1 MKKKVLILTVTAGNG
16 HNSAAYAMKKRL
28 ETTGE
33 VEVKVVDI
41 IKEYTSAL
49 NAWTVDKGYNLAVGY
64 LRPIYDA
71 FYNAYLKWNPEKAS
85 VCPAQASVK
94 NLNGKLLMLIYEFE
108 PDVIYGTS
116 YYCGMA
122 LSNLKRVYDIPA
134 KVVVCMLDYVVSP
147 FWEASVGGVDF
158 LTLSNE
164 AFREELIAKGFKNE
178 NLVLTGIP
186 VSEKFVE
193 VVDKQ
198 TACEKLGIDEKLFTV
213 LVFYGGGHWQGG
225 LKVFKTLAKKLKQN
239 VQIIVINGNNKKA
252 KEKIDKMLSKLPQN
266 IKVVNIG
273 FTREV
278 DLYMSASDVMI
289 GKGGGL
295 STTESINKELPLI
308 ATTKLPGQ
316 EFYNVKFLEKYGTA
330 LTFKNGRQ
338 LLKNVEFLYDNPQE
352 LKKMKEKLVGMKTNG
367 IETIFELIM
376 KQGNADYS
384 AIDKNIEFDKV
395 NKRVNKARKLASKKR
410 K

>member
-1 MKKKVLILTVTAGNG
+1 MKKILILTVTAGNG
-16 HNSAAYAMKKRL
+16 HNSAAYAMKNRL
-28 ETTGE
+28 EQTGD

-41 IKEYTSAL
+41 IKEYTSFL

-71 FYNAYLKWNPEKAS
+71 FYNSYLKWNPEKAS

-94 NLNGKLLMLIYEFE
+94 SLNGKLLKLIYDFE

-122 LSNLKRVYDIPA
+122 LANLKRVYDIPA

-158 LTLSNE
+158 LSLANE
-164 AFREELIAKGFKNE
+164 AFREELLRKGFKNE

-186 VSEKFVE
+186 VSEKFVVE
-193 VVDKQ
+193 IDKIE
-198 TACEKLGIDEKLFTV
+198 ARKKLNIDESLFTI

-225 LKVFKTLAKKLKQN
+225 LKVFKTLVNKLKNN

-252 KEKIDKMLSKLPQN
+252 KEKIDKIKGKLPQN
-266 IKVVNIG
+266 IKVVNVG

-278 DLYMSASDVMI
+278 DVYMSASDVMI

-295 STTESINKELPLI
+295 STTESINKRLPLI

-330 LTFKNGRQ
+330 LTFKNGKE
-338 LLKNVEFLYDNPQE
+338 LVENVEMLHQNP
-352 LKKMKEKLVGMKTNG
+352 KKLQQMKEKLAGLQTNG
-367 IETIFELIM
+367 IESIFELIIG
-376 KQGNADYS
+376 QPQADYS
-384 AIDKNIEFDKV
+384 TIDKNVDYDKV
-395 NKRVNKARKLASKKR
+395 NKIVNKQRKLASKSK